1 MKKITTC
8 ALTVVLLCSLLP
20 AQEKVDLFGYFES
33 QFMGADIQGE
43 FIQLYSNKL
52 RIDLKFTP
60 SDKITFA
67 ANFDYI
73 TYHGKTL
80 WNILDYLPATAS
92 EGIPE
97 EMRAFYVLPFND
109 RKFLDNAFIKLAL
122 NFCDLTF
129 GKQQISL
136 GTGYAWNPTDVF
148 NTKDLL
154 DPTYEQP
161 GHNAFRA
168 DVPIGGSATLTALYA
183 PGEDWKDSARM
194 VQLKSRISHFDLT
207 LIAVEKHWRFHD
219 YTKFD
224 AAAMDFLV
232 FPERRRLIGAATAG
246 EILGVGV
253 WAEAAF
259 NDMESTKDFYELAVG
274 MDYTFDF
281 QTYVMAEY
289 YRNTLAKTDYRD
301 YDLNDWMRMMSFE
314 QKALCRDQVYVLAQ
328 HPAGDFIQIGISSIV
343 SITDGSLVLVPMFT
357 YSFSDNVEM
366 LAYLN
371 FNLGEEGKAN
381 SKNMGNG
388 GLFRIR
394 IYF

>member
-1 MKKITTC
+1 MKTITTC
-8 ALTVVLLCSLLP
+8 GLAVVLLCSLLP
-20 AQEKVDLFGYFES
+20 AQEKIDLFGYFES
-33 QFMGADIQGE
+33 QFMGADIQDE

-80 WNILDYLPATAS
+80 WNILDYLPATVS

-97 EMRAFYVLPFND
+97 EMRVFYVLPFND
-109 RKFLDNAFIKLAL
+109 RKFLDNAYIKLAL
-122 NFCDLTF
+122 RFCDLTF

-161 GHNAFRA
+161 GHNALRA
-168 DVPIGGSATLTALYA
+168 DVPIGGSTTLTALYA

-194 VQLKSRISHFDLT
+194 VQLKTRISRFDLA
-207 LIAVEKHWRFHD
+207 LIAVEKRWRFHD

-224 AAAMDFLV
+224 AAAMDFQGL
-232 FPERRRLIGAATAG
+232 PERRRLIGAATAG

-253 WAEAAF
+253 WAETAF
-259 NDMESTKDFYELAVG
+259 NDMETTKDFYELAVG

-289 YRNTLAKTDYRD
+289 YRNTLAKTDHRD
-301 YDLNDWMRMMSFE
+301 YGLNDWMRLMSFE
-314 QKALCRDQVYVLAQ
+314 QKALCRDQVYVLVQ
-328 HPAGDFIQIGISSIV
+328 HPAGDFIQVGLSSIV
-343 SITDGSLVLVPMFT
+343 SLTDGSLVLAPMFI

-381 SKNMGNG
+381 AKNMGNG